1 MSEKAFP
8 VIQMTICIL
17 AAGVYLYNGDLRRA
31 IYWIAAAVLT
41 AAVTF

>member
-8 VIQMTICIL
+8 VIQMIICIL
-17 AAGVYLYNGDLRRA
+17 AAGVYMYNGDLRRT
-31 IYWIAAAVLT
+31 IYWMAAATLT